1 MYLNSYPQSIEVDG
15 IQYKLNTDFRVALR
29 CFEIIDDENI
39 DEYER
44 TLAITYLLLGDIPFD
59 KLDKILP
66 LLKKYLCC
74 GEERDE
80 EEIESKRDMD
90 LLHDEKY
97 IIASFM
103 SDYNID
109 LSQIEH
115 IHWYQFIT
123 LLSGL
128 TNDCI
133 LNRVREIRTMDLK
146 DYKGKARAKLQR
158 AKEQLALPP
167 RHHRLSQE
175 EEEAMARFEEK
186 LKGNSDNSSLE
197 PQNNAVEPQI

>member
-1 MYLNSYPQSIEVDG
+1 MLLNKYPEAIEVDG
-15 IQYKLNTDFRVALR
+15 VRYKLNTDFRVALR
-29 CFEIIDDENI
+29 CFEVIDDEEV

-66 LLKKYLCC
+66 LLKRYLSC
-74 GEERDE
+74 GEEQNE
-80 EEIESKRDMD
+80 EELESKRDMD

-97 IIASFM
+97 IVASFM
-103 SDYNID
+103 SDYNMD
-109 LSQIEH
+109 LSKIGH
-115 IHWYQFIT
+115 IHWWQFIT
-123 LLSGL
+123 LVGGL

-146 DYKGKARAKLQR
+146 DYKGKARQKLQR

-167 RHHRLSQE
+167 RKHKLSQE
-175 EEEAMARFEEK
+175 EIDALDKFDEL
-186 LKGNSDNSSLE
+186 LKGNASKIDSKT
-197 PQNNAVEPQI
+197 QNEVIETDS